1 MTLYAN
7 GKKVVN
13 AYRVYTEYLSSQ
25 EGALSIIPKSG
36 ENVFVQGTDGGSQ
49 LIGGMAAGVVVGDVS
64 GNTYGRLFAS
74 ADQGLMIGLVATD
87 GRANHNLVI
96 CSQGNYSAD
105 WDLETPN
112 TNPTVVVVSAT
123 NPASAA
129 ERTQKVFI
137 SHMATYGLLESKCGV
152 QRIVGADGF
161 ETQNNAQLDTD
172 GKYSGETAIIDV
184 DSNAVGFA
192 GALYMAADGNLDT
205 ADYNA
210 ETTAPCVCLA
220 IDTGT
225 GPNKRVLLRGF
236 VREDDW
242 NWTIGPGKTG
252 FIYLDAAGALT
263 QTAPTGDGDVVQIVG
278 WAVTADSMYF
288 NPSLNYTVVSA

>member
-1 MTLYAN
+1 MATWVN

-13 AYRVYTEYLSSQ
+13 AYRVYTEYVTSQIGQLTLTPVTGYEVRLGGGLSGGTQVLCNAGNGFSLRDTATNDYLTIAPILNDGVHFGIQ
-25 EGALSIIPKSG
+25 SSSG
-36 ENVFVQGTDGGSQ
+36 
-49 LIGGMAAGVVVGDVS
+49 
-64 GNTYGRLFAS
+64 R
-74 ADQGLMIGLVATD
+74 
-87 GRANHNLVI
+87 
-96 CSQGNYSAD
+96 GNYNFIFCGSNNVLASYGLSAS
-105 WDLETPN
+105 
-112 TNPTVVVVSAT
+112 TNPTIHVASAT
-123 NPASAA
+123 AVGTSTTQ
-129 ERTQKVFI
+129 RTCV
-137 SHMATYGLLESKCGV
+137 SHEATYGLVESKTGV

-161 ETQNNAQLDTD
+161 ETQGNAQLDTD

-225 GPNKRVLLRGF
+225 GSNKRVLLRGF
-236 VREDDW
+236 IREDDW

-252 FIYLDAAGALT
+252 FIYLGASGVLT
-263 QTAPTGDGDVVQIVG
+263 QTAPSGVGDVVQIVG

-288 NPSLNYTVVSA
+288 NPSLNYIVVA